1 MLSHLKARKSERV
14 TEGSTQKEMKM
25 AASRLR
31 NNARWMGPLRAAS
44 SPSRHSATTAIRA
57 SGHSPEKTRRA
68 VSPPRHVHEGKM
80 KEPTSKLNASKNA
93 MTLPRSPGSS
103 KP

>member
-14 TEGSTQKEMKM
+14 TEGSTQNEMKM

-31 NNARWMGPLRAAS
+31 SSARWKEPLRAAS
-44 SPSRHSATTAIRA
+44 SPSGKSATAAIRP

-68 VSPPRHVHEGKM
+68 VSPPRHVHDGKM
-80 KEPTSKLNASKNA
+80 KEPRSKLSASKKA